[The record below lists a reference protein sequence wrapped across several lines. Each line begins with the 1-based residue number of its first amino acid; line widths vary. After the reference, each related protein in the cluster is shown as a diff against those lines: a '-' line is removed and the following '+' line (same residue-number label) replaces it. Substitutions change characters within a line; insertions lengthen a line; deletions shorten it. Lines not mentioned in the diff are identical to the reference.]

1 MLCDTAC
8 HLPELRQCNGMERD
22 GADGDYSDGPQ
33 QHATSLRMPLQRAA
47 PKFHGVMWFSMEE

>member
-1 MLCDTAC
+1 
-8 HLPELRQCNGMERD
+8 MERD